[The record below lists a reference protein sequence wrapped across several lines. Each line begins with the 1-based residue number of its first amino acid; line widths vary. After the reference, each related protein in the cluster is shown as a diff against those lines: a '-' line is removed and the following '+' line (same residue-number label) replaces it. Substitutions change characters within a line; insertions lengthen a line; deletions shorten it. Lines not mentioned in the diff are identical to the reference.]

1 VLFDKLRQIEERSEE
16 LARAL
21 ADPALYGQASE
32 YARLRKEH
40 AETVEVVARFREYR
54 DVLKRLN
61 DTRSLLADGDREL
74 AELAQAELTE
84 LAARQAELEDELKR
98 LVLPRDPN
106 DDKNVFVEIR
116 AGAGGD
122 EAGLF
127 AAELMRMYGK
137 YAERQRWKV
146 EVMDAN
152 ATGVGGV
159 KEAILFIQ
167 GRGAWSR
174 LKYERGVHRVQ
185 RVPATESSGRIHT
198 STVTVA
204 VLPEAEDVDVR
215 VDEKDIRVDV
225 YRSSGPGG
233 QGVNTTDSA
242 VRITHAPSGLVVTCQ
257 DERSQIKNKAKALKI
272 LRSRLLDLK
281 IREQEEAMRATRR
294 SQVSTGDRSAK
305 IRTYNFPQ
313 SRVTDHRINFSLHRL
328 QEILDGDL
336 DELVDALVTAASEE
350 RMEEVESGG
359 GQGQGPAAPQR

>member
-1 VLFDKLRQIEERSEE
+1 MLFDKLRQIEERSDE
-16 LARAL
+16 LAREL
-21 ADPALYGQASE
+21 ADPALYGQTSE
-32 YARLRKEH
+32 YGRIRKEH
-40 AETVEVVARFREYR
+40 AETIEIVERFREYR

-61 DTRSLLADGDREL
+61 DTRLLLADGDREL
-74 AELAQAELTE
+74 AEMAQAEMTE
-84 LAARQAELEDELKR
+84 LTARQADLEAQLKR

-127 AAELMRMYGK
+127 AADLMRMYSK

-146 EVMDAN
+146 EIMDAN
-152 ATGVGGV
+152 STGVGGV

-215 VDEKDIRVDV
+215 VDDRDVRVDV

-242 VRITHAPSGLVVTCQ
+242 VRLTHIPTGLVVTCQ
-257 DERSQIKNKAKALKI
+257 DERSQIKNRAKAMRVLKA
-272 LRSRLLDLK
+272 RLLERAQD
-281 IREQEEAMRATRR
+281 EQQAAIAADRR
-294 SQVSTGDRSAK
+294 SQVGTGERSER

-313 SRVTDHRINFSLHRL
+313 TRVTDHRIGLTLHRL
-328 QEILDGDL
+328 PAVLEGDL
-336 DELVDALVTAASEE
+336 DELIDALGVAEQAEKLE
-350 RMEEVESGG
+350 RVET
-359 GQGQGPAAPQR
+359 

>member
-1 VLFDKLRQIEERSEE
+1 MLFDKLRQIEERSEE
-16 LARAL
+16 LACAL

-40 AETVEVVARFREYR
+40 ADTVEIVDRFREYR
-54 DVLKRLN
+54 DVLKRLA
-61 DTRSLLADGDREL
+61 DARHLLDDGDREL
-74 AELAQAELTE
+74 AELAQAEITE
-84 LAARQAELEDELKR
+84 LTARQTELEAALKR
-98 LVLPRDPN
+98 LLLPRDPN

-127 AAELMRMYGK
+127 AADLMRMYTK

-146 EVMDAN
+146 EIMDAN
-152 ATGVGGV
+152 VTGVGGF
-159 KEAILFIQ
+159 KEAILFVQ

-215 VDEKDIRVDV
+215 VDDKDLRVDV

-242 VRITHAPSGLVVTCQ
+242 VRITHIPTGLVVTCQ
-257 DERSQIKNKAKALKI
+257 DERSQIKNRAKAMRVLKA
-272 LRSRLLDLK
+272 RLLE
-281 IREQEEAMRATRR
+281 RAQEEQQAAIAADRR
-294 SQVSTGDRSAK
+294 SQVGTGDRSER

-313 SRVTDHRINFSLHRL
+313 TRVTDHRIGLTLHRL
-328 QEILDGDL
+328 PAVLEGDL
-336 DELVDALVTAASEE
+336 DELIDALTAAEQTE
-350 RMEEVESGG
+350 RLERVAS
-359 GQGQGPAAPQR
+359 